1 MPKQQLKDIK
11 LTDFPEEIDS
21 QNNIRVYGE
30 TSYEEQ
36 MAVMSHYLHNHQQET
51 STEEK
56 EEIVAA
62 IREFLLRKQFR
73 QERDEDLS
81 DAEIWRVAES
91 PLQYS
96 LFDDFFKIP
105 FPAPENPKFTFIDL
119 FAGMGGFRIAM
130 QQLGGKCVYS
140 SEFKGA
146 AQQAYFANYGE
157 MPFGDIT
164 KESTKRYIPDHFD
177 VLCAGFPC
185 QAFSAAGARRG
196 FADETRGTLFFEV
209 ARILKEKRPKGFFL
223 ENVEGLVNH
232 DGGRTLRIILD
243 TLRKLGYKVSHK
255 VLDASDFGVAQA
267 RRRIYIVGTFDNKVS
282 LDKFPMRKATVGDIL
297 EQDKPLSDNRM
308 AKLLLK
314 RFSLDE
320 LYGKSIKDKR
330 GGDDNIHS
338 WDIGIKG
345 ETTKAERALLDK
357 MLTERRKKKWAE
369 QWGIDWM
376 DGMPLSR
383 EMIASFY
390 EGKDLDKLLESL
402 VKKRY
407 LVYEHPKKRVTKKT
421 DGGVSYN
428 VREEDESKPQGYN
441 IVAGKLSFDISKIL
455 DPNNVAPTL
464 VAMDMNKLYVGDN
477 GGLRR
482 LTLREGLRLFGY
494 PEEYVLGLS
503 EREGYDLLGN
513 TVVVPVIKAV
523 AERLINE
530 IIIQND

>member
-1 MPKQQLKDIK
+1 M
-11 LTDFPEEIDS
+11 
-21 QNNIRVYGE
+21 
-30 TSYEEQ
+30 
-36 MAVMSHYLHNHQQET
+36 
-51 STEEK
+51 
-56 EEIVAA
+56 
-62 IREFLLRKQFR
+62 
-73 QERDEDLS
+73 
-81 DAEIWRVAES
+81 
-91 PLQYS
+91 
-96 LFDDFFKIP
+96 
-105 FPAPENPKFTFIDL
+105 
-119 FAGMGGFRIAM
+119 
-130 QQLGGKCVYS
+130 
-140 SEFKGA
+140 
-146 AQQAYFANYGE
+146 
-157 MPFGDIT
+157 
-164 KESTKRYIPDHFD
+164 
-177 VLCAGFPC
+177 
-185 QAFSAAGARRG
+185 
-196 FADETRGTLFFEV
+196 
-209 ARILKEKRPKGFFL
+209 
-223 ENVEGLVNH
+223 
-232 DGGRTLRIILD
+232 
-243 TLRKLGYKVSHK
+243 
-255 VLDASDFGVAQA
+255 
-267 RRRIYIVGTFDNKVS
+267 
-282 LDKFPMRKATVGDIL
+282 
-297 EQDKPLSDNRM
+297 
-308 AKLLLK
+308 
-314 RFSLDE
+314 DE

-345 ETTKAERALLDK
+345 ETTKAERTLLDK

-369 QWGIDWM
+369 LWGIDWM

-390 EGKDLDKLLESL
+390 QGKDLDKLLESL

-494 PEEYVLGLS
+494 PEEYVLGSS

-530 IIIQND
+530 ISKQEN